1 MERDKLKMEGAAVP
15 PLAVVKGGQ
24 LSERTLGGWL
34 EYWAEKTPDKEYI
47 VYSDRDLRFTWS
59 KFNER
64 VSRNWSISART
75 PTCTRSASPTV
86 RGSATMWT

>member
-34 EYWAEKTPDKEYI
+34 EYWAEKTPDKE
-47 VYSDRDLRFTWS
+47 
-59 KFNER
+59 
-64 VSRNWSISART
+64 
-75 PTCTRSASPTV
+75 
-86 RGSATMWT
+86 